1 MDTEAIEVDHV
12 EEDTIIE
19 VKVKVAHKE
28 VEDITTISMSQ
39 RLMKSKKKLK
49 TLLKNLTMMKEI
61 MKKVIMEVGYIRK

>member
-1 MDTEAIEVDHV
+1 VEKMDTEAIEVDHV

-19 VKVKVAHKE
+19 VKVKEAHKE

-61 MKKVIMEVGYIRK
+61 TKKVIMEV

>member
-19 VKVKVAHKE
+19 VKVKEAHKE

>member
-1 MDTEAIEVDHV
+1 VEKMDTEAIEVDHV

-61 MKKVIMEVGYIRK
+61 TKKVIMEV